1 MGTAIVAN
9 GANALPVRAPGLH
22 AFAVG
27 VWLLSFVLL
36 VAVVAVRVAHVMTHW
51 DEARTQ
57 LLDNP
62 SNAIFYGCPPMALLA
77 VGQGTLVL
85 GPDVIGAH
93 AAVTIDAVLWSTGA
107 LYAVVVA
114 FGIPYLMVTRWRM
127 AGGAIPGW
135 LLPIVAPMVAAALG
149 PSLIPHL
156 PPGQAQATLLYA
168 CYALFGASLL
178 GTLVL
183 LPGIFSGL
191 ADGML
196 SPVTLTPTLFL
207 VLGPLGQ
214 STTAVVQLAKAS
226 TTAVPQYAGAME
238 AFAILY
244 GVPVMGFAL
253 LWLALALSAN
263 VRALRQG
270 MPFAMTWWA
279 YTFPVGTCVTGA
291 AGLAALTGLHVFTG
305 LAVLLYAL
313 LLFAWIV
320 VGSRTVR
327 GVCTGELFTAAPRI
341 YSPTLP
347 SMSSRAASR

>member
-1 MGTAIVAN
+1 M
-9 GANALPVRAPGLH
+9 
-22 AFAVG
+22 
-27 VWLLSFVLL
+27 WLLSFALL
-36 VAVVAVRVAHVMTHW
+36 ACVVTVRAAHLLTQW

-85 GPDVIGAH
+85 GPDVIGAR
-93 AAVTIDAVLWSTGA
+93 AAVTIDAVLWSIGS

-114 FGIPYLMVTRWRM
+114 CGIPYLMVTRWRM
-127 AGGAIPGW
+127 EGGAVPGW

-149 PSLIPHL
+149 PSLVPHL
-156 PPGQAQATLLYA
+156 PSGQAQATMVYA
-168 CYALFGASLL
+168 CYALFGASLF

-183 LPGIFSGL
+183 LPGIWSGL
-191 ADGML
+191 AQGTL

-214 STTAVVQLAKAS
+214 STTAVSQIADVAS
-226 TTAVPQYAGAME
+226 TALPQYAKAME

-253 LWLALALSAN
+253 VWLALALSAN
-263 VRALRQG
+263 VRAFRKG

-291 AGLAALTGLHVFTG
+291 AGLARHTGLHVFTG
-305 LAVLLYAL
+305 MALMLYAL
-313 LLFAWIV
+313 LLFAWV
-320 VGSRTVR
+320 VVASRTVR
-327 GVCTGELFTAAPRI
+327 GLYTGAL
-341 YSPTLP
+341 L
-347 SMSSRAASR
+347 